1 VKKPIL
7 NNSVSLIGPLGV
19 LTTIFITPWTSIDPI
34 NIGKMIVLVTGGVFV
49 FIAGWANIK
58 RQVFSLENSALLAVL
73 SVFATQIVI
82 STLFSGSKFVLQL
95 YGTFGRNTG
104 ALTYLALVLILL
116 ISASATLHDTKLIL
130 RMFTLAGLLS
140 TIYGTLQSLGK
151 DPIPWSSWNP
161 VIGFLGNT
169 NFQSS
174 LLGLFGIQ
182 LFAIL
187 YYRLLK
193 APYLL
198 ISSLVLIQVIRLIL
212 RTYSQQ
218 GLIVFIVGTIVIVLV
233 HLYVN
238 KYKVL
243 YFVGA
248 IFTSGLA
255 VISILGIFQIGVLS
269 KFLYKESVSFR
280 GDYWRAGIEMI
291 KENPLT
297 GVGMD
302 AYGEWYRYFR
312 DDLATQR
319 RGPGVISDSA
329 HNLIIDLAANGG
341 LILAIAYICLNL
353 IVIRAVFRRLRKGLE
368 EWQTL
373 GVLLAL
379 WIGFHAQSIIS
390 VNQIGLTIWG
400 WIFSGL
406 ILARCRING
415 QGDSKIKRTDPVTLG
430 VTSRLWLKSV
440 TGASLALVIS
450 FPPFAADM
458 NLKKSFE
465 TTELLKIK
473 SAATYWP
480 PEETRLLRVAIQLYQ
495 NGFTK
500 DGQELALYTTREFP
514 RSFDA
519 WNFLYNS
526 IESTDIVR
534 EDAKRKLL
542 TLDPHNR
549 EFVKKAKSN

>member
-1 VKKPIL
+1 MV
-7 NNSVSLIGPLGV
+7 
-19 LTTIFITPWTSIDPI
+19 
-34 NIGKMIVLVTGGVFV
+34 VLVSGGVFV
-49 FIAGWANIK
+49 FIAGWPNIK
-58 RQVFSLENSALLAVL
+58 RQVFTVENNALLAIL
-73 SVFATQIVI
+73 SVFTAQIVI
-82 STLFSGSKFVLQL
+82 STLFSGSKFVSQL

-104 ALTYLALVLILL
+104 ALTYFSLVLILL
-116 ISASATLHDTKLIL
+116 ISASATRYNTKLIL
-130 RMFTLAGLLS
+130 RMFALAGFLS
-140 TIYGTLQSLGK
+140 TIYGTLQSLEK

-187 YYRLLK
+187 YYRMVK
-193 APYLL
+193 VPYLF
-198 ISSLVLIQVIRLIL
+198 ITSLVLIQVIRLIL

-218 GLIVFIVGTIVIVLV
+218 GLIVFIVGTFVIVLV
-233 HLYVN
+233 HLFVN
-238 KYKVL
+238 KHKVL
-243 YFVGA
+243 FFAGA
-248 IFTSGLA
+248 ITTSGLA
-255 VISILGIFQIGVLS
+255 VISILGIFQIGVFS

-291 KENPLT
+291 KENPIT
-297 GVGMD
+297 GVGID

-319 RGPGVISDSA
+319 RGPGVISNSA
-329 HNLIIDLAANGG
+329 HNVLIDLAANGG
-341 LILAIAYICLNL
+341 IILAIAYLGLNL
-353 IVIRAVFRRLRKGLE
+353 LVIMTVIRRLRKGFE
-368 EWQTL
+368 EWQNL
-373 GVLLAL
+373 GILLAL
-379 WIGFHAQSIIS
+379 WTGFHAQSIIS

-406 ILARCRING
+406 ILATCRSNDE
-415 QGDSKIKRTDPVTLG
+415 GDSDTNKRSQVSLG
-430 VTSRLWLKSV
+430 VTPRLLFKSV
-440 TGASLALVIS
+440 AGISLALVIS
-450 FPPFAADM
+450 IPPFAADM

-465 TTELLKIK
+465 TTELLRIK
-473 SAATYWP
+473 SAAKNWP
-480 PEETRLLRVAIQLYQ
+480 PEETRMLRVAIQLYQ

-500 DGQELALYTTREFP
+500 DGQELALYATREFP

-526 IESTDIVR
+526 IESTSTAR

-542 TLDPHNR
+542 ALDPHNR
-549 EFVKKAKSN
+549 ELVKKAKSS